1 LRGAGD
7 LQLGQAEGLSGME
20 DQVRRIDRDYA
31 FNLSEEEIQMLAK
44 RGEEFER
51 LFRCLYE
58 IDLTDTAP
66 LLKLD
71 KVP

>member
-1 LRGAGD
+1 
-7 LQLGQAEGLSGME
+7 ME
-20 DQVRRIDRDYA
+20 DQVRRINREYGFD
-31 FNLSEEEIQMLAK
+31 LSEEEIQMIAK

-66 LLKLD
+66 VLKLD
-71 KVP
+71 KLP

>member
-1 LRGAGD
+1 
-7 LQLGQAEGLSGME
+7 ME
-20 DQVRRIDRDYA
+20 DQVRKINRDYG
-31 FNLSEEEIQMLAK
+31 FNLSEEEIQMIAE

-58 IDLTDTAP
+58 IDLTDTVP

-71 KVP
+71 KRP